1 MHHRPCAAPLPGSV
15 LHPVRTIRVI
25 TVDDHAVFREAVR
38 ALVARTPGFEL
49 VGESE
54 NGEAALRLVPHKKP
68 DLMLVDVRMPG
79 LDGFELS
86 KRLHDRGHAPVI
98 VLASSADLSRLEPRA
113 RDCGAAALI
122 GKQGLTPR
130 LLRELWEAHRP
141 HPVGVMRSG
150 PPHGQ
155 DGGSGSGQEERMTD
169 EFEEM
174 GPIDY
179 IVIEW
184 TDKQPTGE
192 AVPLI
197 LDAVDRG
204 IIRVLDIAFMSKDEA
219 GNVVAID
226 LGGDDGAPE
235 GWDDFAG
242 ASSGIIGSDEIYEAA
257 VALEAGTSAA
267 LLVWENR
274 WAGPIGAALRRS
286 GGQLVASGRIPVQD
300 ILAKLDAL
308 EAVEAAS

>member
-1 MHHRPCAAPLPGSV
+1 
-15 LHPVRTIRVI
+15 VRSIRVL
-25 TVDDHAVFREAVR
+25 TVDDQPLFRDAVR
-38 ALVARTPGFEL
+38 ALVAQTPGFVI
-49 VGESE
+49 VGESAS
-54 NGEAALRLVPHKKP
+54 GEAALELVPDAKP
-68 DLMLVDVRMPG
+68 DLVFADVRMPG
-79 LDGFELS
+79 LDGFEFS
-86 KRLHDRGHAPVI
+86 RRLHADGHRAVI
-98 VLASSADLSRLEPRA
+98 VLASSADLSCLEPRA

-122 GKQGLTPR
+122 GKQRLTPR

-150 PPHGQ
+150 PPHDQ
-155 DGGSGSGQEERMTD
+155 DGRPGNGQEERMTE
-169 EFEEM
+169 EFDEM

-179 IVIEW
+179 IVLEW

-204 IIRVLDIAFMSKDEA
+204 IIRILDIAFMTKDEA
-219 GNVVAID
+219 GNVVAMD
-226 LGGDDGAPE
+226 LGGDDGGPE
-235 GWDDFAG
+235 GWDEFAG

-257 VALEAGTSAA
+257 AALEPGTSAA

-274 WAGPIGAALRRS
+274 WAGPIGAAIRRS